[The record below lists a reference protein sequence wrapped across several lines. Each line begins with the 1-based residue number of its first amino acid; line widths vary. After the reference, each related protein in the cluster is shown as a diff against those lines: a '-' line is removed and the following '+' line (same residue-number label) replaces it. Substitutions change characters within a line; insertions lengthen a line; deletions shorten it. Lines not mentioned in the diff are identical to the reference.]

1 MSETTTA
8 GNNVPSDLE
17 IAQRAVMKP
26 IEEIAAAAGINPDA
40 LELYGP
46 YKAKIDPAKLA
57 VTAARAAAGGTPVR
71 APGKVVLVSAMSPT
85 PAGEGKST
93 TTVGLADSLA
103 RAGHKVMIALREP
116 SLGPILGMKG
126 GATGGGYSQVL
137 PMDQINLHFTGDFHA
152 ITSANNALMALVDN
166 HIFQGNELNIDPR
179 RMTFKR
185 VLDMNDRSL
194 REVVI
199 GLGGPVQGIP
209 RQDGFDITVASEI
222 MAVFC
227 LATDLNDLRDRLG
240 RITFGYTYDRQPVTV
255 ADLGVQGALTL
266 LLKDAIKPNLVQTI
280 AGTPAL
286 VHGGPFANIAHGCNS
301 LVATQTARS
310 LADIVV
316 TEAGF
321 GADLGAEKFMDIKA
335 RIADVAPSAVV
346 LVATVR
352 ALKMHGG
359 VAKDRLKEPNVEAL
373 ASGVANLQR
382 HIRNVEK
389 FGITPVV
396 AVNKFATDTA
406 EELEWLLEWCA
417 AEGVQAAVAD
427 VWGRGG
433 GGDGGDELA
442 AKVAAALDAP
452 HRFRHLYP
460 LDMSIEDKIRTIVQ
474 EVYGADGVDFS
485 VPALKRL
492 AEIEKNGWSGMPV
505 CMAKTQYSF
514 TDEATRL
521 GAPKGFTIHV
531 RDLIPKTGAG
541 FIVALTGAVMTM
553 PGLPKVPAAMRMD
566 VDDAGNPV
574 GLF

>member
-1 MSETTTA
+1 MSA
-8 GNNVPSDLE
+8 FPSDLE
-17 IAQRAVMKP
+17 IARAARIRP
-26 IEEIAAAAGINPDA
+26 IGDIAAAAGVNADA
-40 LELYGP
+40 LEMYGRH
-46 YKAKIDPAKLA
+46 KAKIDPGRLA
-57 VTAARAAAGGTPVR
+57 
-71 APGKVVLVSAMSPT
+71 APAPHGKVVLVSAMSPT

-116 SLGPILGMKG
+116 SLGPVLGMKG

-137 PMDQINLHFTGDFHA
+137 PMDEINLHFTGDFHA

-166 HIFQGNELNIDPR
+166 HIYQGNALNIDPR

-185 VLDMNDRSL
+185 VLDINDRSL

-199 GLGGPVQGIP
+199 GLGGPTQGVP

-227 LATDLNDLRDRLG
+227 LATDLADLRSRLG
-240 RITFGYTYDRQPVTV
+240 RITFGYTYDRAPVTV
-255 ADLGVQGALTL
+255 ADLGVEGALTL
-266 LLKDAIKPNLVQTI
+266 LLKEAVKPNLVQTI

-301 LVATQTARS
+301 LIATQTARR

-335 RIADVAPSAVV
+335 RYGGLAPSAVV
-346 LVATVR
+346 VVATVR
-352 ALKMHGG
+352 ALKMQGG
-359 VAKDRLKEPNVEAL
+359 VAKDQLTRPDVAALEA
-373 ASGVANLQR
+373 GMVNLRR
-382 HIRNVEK
+382 HVRNVEK
-389 FGITPVV
+389 FGVTPVV
-396 AVNKFATDTA
+396 AINQFSSDSP
-406 EELEWLLEWCA
+406 EELDWLLAWCA
-417 AEGVQAAVAD
+417 AEGVRAAVAD

-442 AKVAAALDAP
+442 ALVAQAVETP
-452 HRFRHLYP
+452 SSFRHLYP
-460 LDMSIEDKIRTIVQ
+460 LELPVEDKIRTIAQ
-474 EVYGADGVDFS
+474 EIYGADGVDFS

-492 AEIEKNGWSGMPV
+492 ADIERNGWGSLPV

-514 TDEATRL
+514 TDDASRL

-531 RDLIPKTGAG
+531 RDLLPKTGAG

-553 PGLPKVPAAMRMD
+553 PGLPALPAALRMD
-566 VDDAGNPV
+566 VDAEGNPV
-574 GLF
+574 GLT

>member
-1 MSETTTA
+1 MT
-8 GNNVPSDLE
+8 GVPSDLE
-17 IAQRAVMKP
+17 IARAARIRP
-26 IEEIAAAAGINPDA
+26 IEDIAAAAGVNAAA
-40 LELYGP
+40 LEQYGR
-46 YKAKIDPAKLA
+46 YKAKIDPARLDAPPPHGKL
-57 VTAARAAAGGTPVR
+57 
-71 APGKVVLVSAMSPT
+71 VLVSAMSPT

-103 RAGHKVMIALREP
+103 RAGHNVMIALREP
-116 SLGPILGMKG
+116 SLGPVLGMKG

-137 PMDQINLHFTGDFHA
+137 PMDEINLHFTGDFHA

-166 HIFQGNELNIDPR
+166 HIYQGNALNIDPR

-185 VLDMNDRSL
+185 VLDMNDRAL

-199 GLGGPVQGIP
+199 GLGGPAQGVP

-227 LATDLNDLRDRLG
+227 LATDLADLRERLG
-240 RITFGYTYDRQPVTV
+240 RITFGYTYERVPVTV
-255 ADLGVQGALTL
+255 ADLGVQGALAL
-266 LLKDAIKPNLVQTI
+266 LLKEAVKPNLVQTI

-301 LVATQTARS
+301 LIATQTARR

-335 RIADVAPSAVV
+335 RIGGLAPSAVV
-346 LVATVR
+346 VVATVR
-352 ALKMHGG
+352 ALKMQGG
-359 VAKDRLKEPNVEAL
+359 VAKDQLTRPDVAALEAGVE
-373 ASGVANLQR
+373 NLRR
-382 HIRNVEK
+382 HVHNVEK
-389 FGITPVV
+389 FGVTPVV
-396 AVNKFATDTA
+396 AINRFATDTA
-406 EELEWLLEWCA
+406 EELDWLLAWCA
-417 AEGVQAAVAD
+417 AEGVAAAVAD

-442 AKVAAALDAP
+442 ALVLRALEAP
-452 HRFRHLYP
+452 NKFRHLYP
-460 LDMSIEDKIRTIVQ
+460 LELSVEDKIRTIAQ
-474 EVYGADGVDFS
+474 EIYGADGVDFS

-492 AEIEKNGWSGMPV
+492 ADIERNGWGGLPV

-514 TDEATRL
+514 TDDASRL

-531 RDLIPKTGAG
+531 RDLLPKTGAG

-553 PGLPKVPAAMRMD
+553 PGLPAVPAALRMD
-566 VDDAGNPV
+566 VDPDGNPV
-574 GLF
+574 GLT

>member
-8 GNNVPSDLE
+8 GNTVPSDLE

-26 IEEIAAAAGINPDA
+26 IGEIAAAAGINPDA

-46 YKAKIDPAKLA
+46 YKAKIDPAKLT
-57 VTAARAAAGGTPVR
+57 VPAGAR

-103 RAGHKVMIALREP
+103 RAGHSVMIALREP

-199 GLGGPVQGIP
+199 GLGGPAQGTP

-240 RITFGYTYDRQPVTV
+240 RITFGYTYDRRPVTV
-255 ADLGVQGALTL
+255 AELGVQGALTM

-301 LVATQTARS
+301 LIATQTARS

-321 GADLGAEKFMDIKA
+321 GADLGAEKYMDIKA
-335 RIADVAPSAVV
+335 RMADVAPSAVV

-359 VAKDRLKEPNVEAL
+359 VPKDMLKEPNVEAL
-373 ASGVANLQR
+373 AAGVANLRR

-389 FGITPVV
+389 FGIIPVV

-406 EELEWLLEWCA
+406 EELDWLLQWCA

-442 AKVAAALDAP
+442 AKVAAAIDAP
-452 HRFRHLYP
+452 HGFRHLYP
-460 LDMSIEDKIRTIVQ
+460 LEMSVEDKIRTIVQ

-514 TDEATRL
+514 TDDATRL

>member
-26 IEEIAAAAGINPDA
+26 IGEIAAAAGINPDA

-46 YKAKIDPAKLA
+46 YKAKIDPAKLT
-57 VTAARAAAGGTPVR
+57 VPAGAPRRT
-71 APGKVVLVSAMSPT
+71 PGKVVLVSAMSPT

-103 RAGHKVMIALREP
+103 RAGHSVMIALREP

-199 GLGGPVQGIP
+199 GLGGPTQGTP

-227 LATDLNDLRDRLG
+227 LATDLNDLRERLG

-255 ADLGVQGALTL
+255 ADLGVQGALTM

-301 LVATQTARS
+301 LIATQTARS

-321 GADLGAEKFMDIKA
+321 GADLGAEKYMDIKA
-335 RIADVAPSAVV
+335 RMADVAPSAVV

-359 VAKDRLKEPNVEAL
+359 VPKDRLTEPNVGAL
-373 ASGVANLQR
+373 AAGVANLQR

-389 FGITPVV
+389 FGIIPVV
-396 AVNKFATDTA
+396 AVNKFGTDTA
-406 EELEWLLEWCA
+406 EELDWLLQWCA

-442 AKVAAALDAP
+442 AKVAAAIDSP
-452 HRFRHLYP
+452 HGFRHLYP
-460 LDMSIEDKIRTIVQ
+460 LEMSVEDKIRTIVQ

-514 TDEATRL
+514 TDDASRV

>member
-1 MSETTTA
+1 MSERIPLT
-8 GNNVPSDLE
+8 DLE
-17 IAQRAVMKP
+17 IARQATIRP
-26 IEEIAAAAGINPDA
+26 IGEVAAAAGINADA
-40 LELYGP
+40 LELYGR
-46 YKAKIDPAKLA
+46 YKAKIDPALLD
-57 VTAARAAAGGTPVR
+57 
-71 APGKVVLVSAMSPT
+71 APAPAGKVVLVSAMSPT

-103 RAGHKVMIALREP
+103 RAGHNVMIALREP

-137 PMDQINLHFTGDFHA
+137 PMDEINLHFTGDFHA
-152 ITSANNALMALVDN
+152 VTSANNALMALVDN
-166 HIFQGNELNIDPR
+166 HIYQGNELNIDPR

-194 REVVI
+194 REVII
-199 GLGGPVQGIP
+199 GLGGPTQGVP

-227 LATDLNDLRDRLG
+227 LATDLADLRERLG
-240 RITFGYTYDRQPVTV
+240 RITFGYTYDRSPVTV

-266 LLKDAIKPNLVQTI
+266 LLKEAIKPNLVQTI

-301 LVATQTARS
+301 LIATQTARR

-321 GADLGAEKFMDIKA
+321 GADLGAEKYMDIKS
-335 RIADVAPSAVV
+335 RVGDVAPSAVV
-346 LVATVR
+346 VVATVR

-359 VAKDRLKEPNVEAL
+359 VAKDRLTEPNLEAL
-373 ASGVANLQR
+373 QAGVANLRR
-382 HIRNVEK
+382 HVHNVEK
-389 FGITPVV
+389 FGVTPVV
-396 AVNKFATDTA
+396 AINRFSSDTS
-406 EELEWLLEWCA
+406 EELDWLLEWCA

-442 AKVAAALDAP
+442 AKVAAVVSAP
-452 HRFRHLYP
+452 NSFRHLYP
-460 LDMSIEDKIRTIVQ
+460 LDLPVEEKIRTIVQ
-474 EVYGADGVDFS
+474 EIYGADGVDFS

-492 AEIEKNGWSGMPV
+492 ADIEKNGWTGLPV

-514 TDEATRL
+514 SDEASRL

-553 PGLPKVPAAMRMD
+553 PGLPAAPAAMRMD
-566 VDDAGNPV
+566 VDGEGNPV
-574 GLF
+574 GLS

>member
-1 MSETTTA
+1 MPATPPPGKT
-8 GNNVPSDLE
+8 VPGDLE
-17 IAQRAVMKP
+17 IARQAVMKP
-26 IEEIAAAAGINPDA
+26 ISDIAAAAGVNDEA
-40 LELYGP
+40 VEFYGR
-46 YKAKIDPAKLA
+46 YKAKIDPAKLM
-57 VTAARAAAGGTPVR
+57 TPARS
-71 APGKVVLVSAMSPT
+71 PGKVVLVSAMSPT

-93 TTVGLADSLA
+93 LTVGLADSLS

-116 SLGPILGMKG
+116 SLGPVLGMKG

-137 PMDQINLHFTGDFHA
+137 PMDEINLHFTGDFHA

-166 HIFQGNELNIDPR
+166 HIFQGNELGIDPR
-179 RMTFKR
+179 RLTFKR

-199 GLGGPVQGIP
+199 GLGGPAQGVP

-227 LATDLNDLRDRLG
+227 LAADLADLRERLG
-240 RITFGYTYDRQPVTV
+240 RITFGYTYDRSPVTV

-266 LLKDAIKPNLVQTI
+266 LLKEALKPNLVQTI

-301 LVATQTARS
+301 LIATQTARR

-321 GADLGAEKFMDIKA
+321 GADLGAEKFMDIKS
-335 RIADVAPSAVV
+335 RVADVAPSAVV

-359 VAKDRLKEPNVEAL
+359 VAKDNLTAPNVEAL
-373 ASGVANLQR
+373 AAGVVNLQR
-382 HIRNVEK
+382 HILNVRK
-389 FGITPVV
+389 FGIEPVV
-396 AVNKFATDTA
+396 AINKFGTDTPG
-406 EELEWLLEWCA
+406 ELDWLSDWCT
-417 AEGVQAAVAD
+417 AEGVPSAVAD

-442 AKVAAALDAP
+442 AKVAEAIDAP
-452 HRFRHLYP
+452 HGFKPLYP
-460 LDMSIEDKIRTIVQ
+460 LEMPVADKIRTIVQ
-474 EVYGADGVDFS
+474 EIYGADGVDFS
-485 VPALKRL
+485 VPALRRL
-492 AEIEKNGWSGMPV
+492 AEIEKNGWSGLPV

-514 TDEATRL
+514 TDDATRL
-521 GAPKGFTIHV
+521 GAPTGFTVHV

-553 PGLPKVPAAMRMD
+553 PGLPKVPAALRMD
-566 VDDAGNPV
+566 VDGAGNPV
-574 GLF
+574 GLS

>member
-1 MSETTTA
+1 MSDFPT
-8 GNNVPSDLE
+8 DLE
-17 IAQRAVMKP
+17 IARAARIRP
-26 IEEIAAAAGINPDA
+26 IGEIAAAAGINA
-40 LELYGP
+40 EAVEQYGRF
-46 YKAKIDPAKLA
+46 KAKIDPARLD
-57 VTAARAAAGGTPVR
+57 
-71 APGKVVLVSAMSPT
+71 APPPAGKVVLVSAMSPT

-103 RAGHKVMIALREP
+103 RAGHRVMIALREP
-116 SLGPILGMKG
+116 SLGPVLGMKG

-137 PMDQINLHFTGDFHA
+137 PMDEINLHFTGDFHA

-166 HIFQGNELNIDPR
+166 HIYQGNQLNIDPR

-185 VLDMNDRSL
+185 VLDMNDRAL

-199 GLGGPVQGIP
+199 GLGGPTQGVP

-227 LATDLNDLRDRLG
+227 LATDLADLRERLG
-240 RITFGYTYDRQPVTV
+240 RITFGYTFDRSPVTV
-255 ADLGVQGALTL
+255 ADLGVQGALAL
-266 LLKDAIKPNLVQTI
+266 LLKEAIKPNLVQTI

-301 LVATQTARS
+301 LIATQTARR

-335 RIADVAPSAVV
+335 RVGGLAPSAVV
-346 LVATVR
+346 VVATVR
-352 ALKMHGG
+352 ALKMQGG
-359 VAKDRLKEPNVEAL
+359 VAKDQLTRPDLGALEA
-373 ASGVANLQR
+373 GVANLRR
-382 HIRNVEK
+382 HVRNVEK
-389 FGITPVV
+389 FGVTPVV
-396 AVNKFATDTA
+396 AINRFSSDTQ
-406 EELEWLLEWCA
+406 EELDWLLAWCA
-417 AEGVQAAVAD
+417 GEGVPAAVAD

-442 AKVAAALDAP
+442 ALVAQVLSRP
-452 HRFRHLYP
+452 SSFRHLYS
-460 LDMSIEDKIRTIVQ
+460 LGLTVEDKIRTIAQ
-474 EVYGADGVDFS
+474 EIYGADGVDFS

-492 AEIEKNGWSGMPV
+492 ADIERNGWGGMPV

-514 TDEATRL
+514 TDDASRL

-531 RDLIPKTGAG
+531 RDLLPKTGAG

-553 PGLPKVPAAMRMD
+553 PGLPAVPAALRMD

-574 GLF
+574 GLT